1 MNLLEAHG
9 WRVAHLVSA
18 MDDFTVLRDVGR
30 LLPI

>member
-18 MDDFTVLRDVGR
+18 MDDSTVRRHVGR